1 MTIYQAAWYFIIF
14 SFLGWCVEV
23 VFHAVTQGKVINRG
37 FLCGPVCPIYGTG
50 VLSVLFFVEY
60 LLPSFKGWLAA
71 NGNMPDARIPEIIV
85 LFLFGMFAASL
96 AELVTGWTLD
106 KIFHERWW
114 DYSDRPFNFHG
125 YICPLFSILWG
136 LAIVFVVR
144 VMHPFIAAHTAEAI
158 PERIGWPILAVL
170 GVFYLADIVVTVAI
184 VRGLNKKISELDEM
198 RANMRIVSDHLTD
211 RIGKGSLRTA
221 QRIEGGQVQAAL
233 AKAELAERIEES
245 KAEAAAKI
253 ETARAEAGQR
263 HEARSQAFDER
274 LDRAEAAAEA
284 WFNKQ
289 SKLRTYMLK
298 RIIKAFPAF
307 ELHEH
312 KESLSDL
319 KNYIETHWNGPRD

>member
-1 MTIYQAAWYFIIF
+1 MTIYAAVCFFMIY
-14 SFLGWCVEV
+14 SFLGWVLEV
-23 VFHAVTQGKVINRG
+23 VYHAVGHGIIVNRG
-37 FLCGPVCPIYGTG
+37 FLNGPVCPIYGIG
-50 VLSVLFFVEY
+50 VILIFT
-60 LLPSFKGWLAA
+60 
-71 NGNMPDARIPEIIV
+71 
-85 LFLFGMFAASL
+85 L
-96 AELVTGWTLD
+96 AELVYEDGVEATNTLVLFAGGLFFATVVELIGGYALD
-106 KIFHERWW
+106 KLFHARWW
-114 DYSDRPFNFHG
+114 DYSSEPFNLNG
-125 YICPLFSILWG
+125 YICLKFSILWG

-158 PERIGWPILAVL
+158 P
-170 GVFYLADIVVTVAI
+170 ADTVVTVAI
-184 VRGLNKKISELDEM
+184 VHGLNKQISELDEM

-233 AKAELAERIEES
+233 AKAELAGKIEES

-253 ETARAEAGQR
+253 EAARAEAEQR

-284 WFNKQ
+284 WFNRQ
-289 SKLRTYMLK
+289 SKLRTYMMK

-319 KNYIETHWNGPRD
+319 KNYIEAHWNGPRD